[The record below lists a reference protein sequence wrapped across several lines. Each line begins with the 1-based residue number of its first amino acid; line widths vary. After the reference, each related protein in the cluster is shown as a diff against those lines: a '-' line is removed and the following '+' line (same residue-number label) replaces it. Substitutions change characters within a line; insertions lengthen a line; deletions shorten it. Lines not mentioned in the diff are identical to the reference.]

1 MGKYLLLERLAT
13 GGMAEVYRAKASGA
27 GGFEKHL
34 AIKKILANHVED
46 ETFQHMF
53 QTEARIGSSLQ
64 HANIV
69 QILDFVKIGE
79 TFLLVMEFVNGKNLR
94 QVINKLKK
102 LNFALP
108 LECAL
113 YVINETCKGLDYAH
127 TKKDDYSGQSQ
138 NIIHRDMSPQNIML
152 SYEGSVKIVDFGIA
166 NWKDKLEQTKSGVI
180 KGKFGYMSPEQAAGQ
195 GITNLTDVF
204 STGIIFWEL
213 LTGKRLF
220 TAETDL
226 ATLRLI
232 QDCVIPKPSQ
242 FNSKISPELERIIMK
257 ALSKNVAQRYQSAG
271 AMQRQIQEYL
281 NKHYPSFRGNE
292 LANMMQRLF
301 KEELLTEKKR
311 IELLSQQSVPFSQGD
326 AEVPEVIP
334 EVAGIEEPFD
344 GSITSA
350 DQSNV
355 SHVTFVDK
363 ERVPAGVV
371 KLDDSNTETR
381 ETFSPEA
388 KIEIESPTAEPEF
401 KAPESIS
408 TLGKTFSHSKTQ
420 PEHLSAPETIAKTIA
435 QSPVTPPAPVNTAVK
450 TMTQS
455 KPSKLQEVISQS
467 VQPPSKNS
475 NIDVESTRM
484 ADNIRLDTQISHNT
498 EISRESWNSWSSHS
512 QDVEQAQ
519 QDYNPNRSLPVSS
532 VLKLTAASLL
542 IGTTAYLYHML
553 LSGRSVIPVRVD
565 TNDPRTTT
573 SCDPTTN
580 PKCSNRAN
588 KITESPLENAKTSP
602 NGAAANCE
610 VRFET
615 DPPGALVVI
624 DGVEKIPTPGT
635 TLVPCDSPLNYS
647 LQLPDYET
655 VAENIFIKKNM
666 RPISK
671 LLKKIERGNLV
682 IITNRR
688 VKVYSDTDLLGE
700 TEAGKEFII
709 ENLPAN
715 KSHRIRFI
723 NEIFGINESRTYQI
737 KPGINNRIEERLDER
752 PIKN

>member
-1 MGKYLLLERLAT
+1 
-13 GGMAEVYRAKASGA
+13 
-27 GGFEKHL
+27 
-34 AIKKILANHVED
+34 
-46 ETFQHMF
+46 
-53 QTEARIGSSLQ
+53 
-64 HANIV
+64 
-69 QILDFVKIGE
+69 
-79 TFLLVMEFVNGKNLR
+79 
-94 QVINKLKK
+94 
-102 LNFALP
+102 
-108 LECAL
+108 
-113 YVINETCKGLDYAH
+113 
-127 TKKDDYSGQSQ
+127 
-138 NIIHRDMSPQNIML
+138 
-152 SYEGSVKIVDFGIA
+152 
-166 NWKDKLEQTKSGVI
+166 
-180 KGKFGYMSPEQAAGQ
+180 
-195 GITNLTDVF
+195 
-204 STGIIFWEL
+204 
-213 LTGKRLF
+213 
-220 TAETDL
+220 AETDL

-682 IITNRR
+682 IITNC
-688 VKVYSDTDLLGE
+688 LLY
-700 TEAGKEFII
+700 T
-709 ENLPAN
+709 
-715 KSHRIRFI
+715 S
-723 NEIFGINESRTYQI
+723 
-737 KPGINNRIEERLDER
+737 
-752 PIKN
+752 